1 MEQQSVAPLSDR
13 DGVGSIYIHEWVYV
27 SGLSMF
33 QRATLT
39 GTEWEVLYTEEI
51 PKTAMKSVLFI
62 DPPAFCATVE
72 RLVAPALRGRPL
84 AVAPPGA
91 DRATVLALSP
101 EAQSAGVTRGMEVR
115 RARKLC
121 PDLLLIPPNPRLYAR
136 ASRALHEIL
145 RIYAPVIEPRGY
157 GHAFLDLSGTERL
170 FGPAV
175 DVAERIRREAAS
187 RLSLPLTV
195 GVAGNKLVSEAATRA
210 GREDLPSSRLP
221 VLPSNIWPILVPQ
234 GSEAPFLA
242 PHRMAVLP
250 DVPDDIL
257 FRLDEYQLERIG
269 QVAAIAECELCAVFG
284 GRGRLLSSRS
294 RGIDARPVL
303 SPAVKAEFRL
313 SHTLATDT
321 NDRSTLHALLRR
333 LTEGL
338 GRRLRRRA
346 LAANRLTVRV
356 EYADYKSSE
365 QSLPLA
371 AHSLDA
377 DLWEAARRAL
387 DAAMDRRIAV
397 RTVTVTADRLVEAN
411 AQIDLWD
418 ASDRPAEERKELQRA
433 VDRIH
438 TLSAGRSAKS
448 WRRTPHHTR
457 TIFPTESF
465 RSITACAAATSA
477 IGNTA

>member
-1 MEQQSVAPLSDR
+1 
-13 DGVGSIYIHEWVYV
+13 
-27 SGLSMF
+27 
-33 QRATLT
+33 
-39 GTEWEVLYTEEI
+39 
-51 PKTAMKSVLFI
+51 MKSVLFI

-101 EAQSAGVTRGMEVR
+101 EAQSAGVTRGMGVR
-115 RARKLC
+115 QARKLC

-195 GVAGNKLVSEAATRA
+195 GVAVNKLVSEAATRI
-210 GREDLPSSRLP
+210 GRTVGWADGNDDPPVRLSACPSG
-221 VLPSNIWPILVPQ
+221 IWPMLIPQ
-234 GSEAPFLA
+234 GSEAPFLS

-284 GRGRLLSSRS
+284 ARGRLLSSRS

-338 GRRLRRRA
+338 GRRLRRRV
-346 LAANRLTVRV
+346 LAANRLTVQV

-418 ASDRPAEERKELQRA
+418 ASDRPAEQRKALQRA
-433 VDRIH
+433 VDRI
-438 TLSAGRSAKS
+438 
-448 WRRTPHHTR
+448 HHTR

-465 RSITACAAATSA
+465 RSITTCAAATSA

>member
-1 MEQQSVAPLSDR
+1 
-13 DGVGSIYIHEWVYV
+13 
-27 SGLSMF
+27 
-33 QRATLT
+33 
-39 GTEWEVLYTEEI
+39 
-51 PKTAMKSVLFI
+51 MKSVLYV

-101 EAQSAGVTRGMEVR
+101 EAQSAGITRGMDVR

-187 RLSLPLTV
+187 RLGLPLTV
-195 GVAGNKLVSEAATRA
+195 GVAVNKLVSEAATKA
-210 GREDLPSSRLP
+210 GREGGTLPSSRLP
-221 VLPSNIWPILVPQ
+221 VFPSDIWPFLVPA

-303 SPAVKAEFRL
+303 PPAVKAEFRL

-321 NDRSTLHALLRR
+321 NDRSVLHALLRR

-338 GRRLRRRA
+338 GRRLRRRG
-346 LAANRLTVRV
+346 LAANRLTVQV

-397 RTVTVTADRLVEAN
+397 RTVTVTAGRLVEAN

-418 ASDRPAEERKELQRA
+418 ASDRAAEERRELQRA

-438 TLSAGRSAKS
+438 QLSAGRSAKS
-448 WRRTPHHTR
+448 WRRPPHHTR

-477 IGNTA
+477 MGNTA

>member
-1 MEQQSVAPLSDR
+1 V
-13 DGVGSIYIHEWVYV
+13 
-27 SGLSMF
+27 
-33 QRATLT
+33 
-39 GTEWEVLYTEEI
+39 
-51 PKTAMKSVLFI
+51 KSVLYV

-84 AVAPPGA
+84 AVAHPGA

-101 EAQSAGVTRGMEVR
+101 EAQSAGITRGMDVR

-121 PDLLLIPPNPRLYAR
+121 PDLVLIPPNPRLYSR

-210 GREDLPSSRLP
+210 GREDGKTGGRETRTLPSSRLP
-221 VLPSNIWPILVPQ
+221 VLPSNIWPFLVPA

-269 QVAAIAECELCAVFG
+269 QVAAIAEGELCAVFG

-338 GRRLRRRA
+338 GRRLRRRG
-346 LAANRLTVRV
+346 LGANRLTVQV

-365 QSLPLA
+365 QRRPLRA
-371 AHSLDA
+371 NSLDA
-377 DLWEAARRAL
+377 DLWEASRRAL

-418 ASDRPAEERKELQRA
+418 VPDRPAEVRKELQRA
-433 VDRIH
+433 IDRIH
-438 TLSAGRSAKS
+438 ALSTGRSAPS
-448 WRRTPHHTR
+448 WKRPSHHTR

-465 RSITACAAATSA
+465 RSMAACAAATSA

>member
-1 MEQQSVAPLSDR
+1 
-13 DGVGSIYIHEWVYV
+13 
-27 SGLSMF
+27 
-33 QRATLT
+33 
-39 GTEWEVLYTEEI
+39 
-51 PKTAMKSVLFI
+51 MKSVLYV

-101 EAQSAGVTRGMEVR
+101 EAQSAGVTRGMDVR

-145 RIYAPVIEPRGY
+145 QVYAPIIEPRGY

-187 RLSLPLTV
+187 RIRLPLTV
-195 GVAGNKLVSEAATRA
+195 GVAINKLVSEAATRVD
-210 GREDLPSSRLP
+210 RPSVPLS
-221 VLPSNIWPILVPQ
+221 VCPS

-242 PHRMAVLP
+242 PHRLSVLP

-269 QVAAIAECELCAVFG
+269 QVAAIAESELCAVFG
-284 GRGRLLSSRS
+284 GRGRLLSARS

-303 SPAVKAEFRL
+303 SPAVRSEFRL
-313 SHTLATDT
+313 AHTLATDT
-321 NDRSTLHALLRR
+321 NDRNDLHALLRR

-338 GRRLRRRA
+338 GRRLRRRG
-346 LAANRLTVRV
+346 LAARRLTVQV
-356 EYADYKSSE
+356 EYSDYRSSE
-365 QSLPLA
+365 KSLA
-371 AHSLDA
+371 VESHSLDV
-377 DLWEAARRAL
+377 DLWTAARRAI
-387 DAAMDRRIAV
+387 DAALDRRVSV
-397 RTVTVTADRLVEAN
+397 RTVTVTAGRIVEASV
-411 AQIDLWD
+411 QIDLWE
-418 ASDRPAEERKELQRA
+418 ASDQPAEERKELQRA

-438 TLSAGRSAKS
+438 ALSAEPGAKS
-448 WRRTPHHTR
+448 WRRRPPAHQTR

-465 RSITACAAATSA
+465 RSIMVCAAATSD

>member
-1 MEQQSVAPLSDR
+1 L
-13 DGVGSIYIHEWVYV
+13 
-27 SGLSMF
+27 
-33 QRATLT
+33 
-39 GTEWEVLYTEEI
+39 
-51 PKTAMKSVLFI
+51 KTVLFI

-72 RLVAPALRGRPL
+72 RVVAPALRGRPL
-84 AVAPPGA
+84 AVAPAGA

-101 EAQSAGVTRGMEVR
+101 EAQSAGVTRGMAVR

-136 ASRALHEIL
+136 VSRALHEIL

-187 RLSLPLTV
+187 RLGLPLTV

-210 GREDLPSSRLP
+210 GREDGKTGGRDTRTLPSSRHP
-221 VLPSNIWPILVPQ
+221 VLPSDIWPMLVPQ
-234 GSEAPFLA
+234 GAEAPFLA
-242 PHRMAVLP
+242 PHPMAVLP
-250 DVPDDIL
+250 GVPDDIL

-269 QVAAIAECELCAVFG
+269 QVAAIAEGELCAVFG

-346 LAANRLTVRV
+346 LAANRLTVQV

-365 QSLPLA
+365 QSRPLG

-418 ASDRPAEERKELQRA
+418 VPDQPAEVRKELQRA
-433 VDRIH
+433 IDRIH
-438 TLSAGRSAKS
+438 ALSTGRSATS
-448 WRRTPHHTR
+448 WKRPPHHTR

-465 RSITACAAATSA
+465 RSMAACAAATSA
-477 IGNTA
+477 MGNTA

>member
-1 MEQQSVAPLSDR
+1 
-13 DGVGSIYIHEWVYV
+13 
-27 SGLSMF
+27 
-33 QRATLT
+33 
-39 GTEWEVLYTEEI
+39 
-51 PKTAMKSVLFI
+51 MKSVLYI

-101 EAQSAGVTRGMEVR
+101 EAQTAGITRGMDVR

-145 RIYAPVIEPRGY
+145 QIYAPVIEPRGY

-187 RLSLPLTV
+187 RLRLPLTV
-195 GVAGNKLVSEAATRA
+195 GVAVNKLVSEAATRA
-210 GREDLPSSRLP
+210 GREGPCFPSSRLP
-221 VLPSNIWPILVPQ
+221 VFPVPR

-242 PHRMAVLP
+242 PHRLSVLP

-269 QVAAIAECELCAVFG
+269 QVAAIAESELCAVFG
-284 GRGRLLSSRS
+284 GRGRLLSARS

-303 SPAVKAEFRL
+303 SPAVQSEFRL
-313 SHTLATDT
+313 SHTLATDS
-321 NDRSTLHALLRR
+321 NDRNALHALLRR

-338 GRRLRRRA
+338 GRRLRRRT
-346 LAANRLTVRV
+346 LAARRLTVQV
-356 EYADYKSSE
+356 EYSDYRSSE
-365 QSLPLA
+365 KSLPLGA
-371 AHSLDA
+371 YSLDA
-377 DLWEAARRAL
+377 DLWDAARRAL
-387 DAAMDRRIAV
+387 DTALDRRTTV
-397 RTVTVTADRLVEAN
+397 RTLTVTAGRIVEAN
-411 AQIDLWD
+411 VQIDLWEVLD
-418 ASDRPAEERKELQRA
+418 QPAEERKELQRA

-438 TLSAGRSAKS
+438 ALSGERGSKS
-448 WRRTPHHTR
+448 WRRRPPAHQTR

-465 RSITACAAATSA
+465 RSIMVCAAATSD